1 MIYTSRFVI
10 YIVGTSSSEGQRVV
24 EDVLAL
30 RCAILHGFL
39 LVVESLFPV
48 VQGSGTEALADLL
61 SV

>member
-10 YIVGTSSSEGQRVV
+10 YIVGTSSEGQRVV
-24 EDVLAL
+24 KDVLAL

-48 VQGSGTEALADLL
+48 VQGSGTEAFADLL